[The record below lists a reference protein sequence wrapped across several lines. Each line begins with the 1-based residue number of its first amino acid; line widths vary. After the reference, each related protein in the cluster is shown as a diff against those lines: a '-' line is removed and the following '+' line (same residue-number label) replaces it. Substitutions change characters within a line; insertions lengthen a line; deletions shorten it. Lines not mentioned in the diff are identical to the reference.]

1 MKKQNST
8 RVQALKKT
16 LSFIAVISFSLSTSA
31 QKKWSLKDCVDHAM
45 EQNISIKLA
54 KLDIWSAEEDVVT
67 ARANFLPTLSAS
79 ASQIYNFGSFIGQ
92 DGTRIKS
99 DSRGNNFSLNT
110 GVVLFNGFQNL
121 NLYKQAQLGVQGSQ
135 LQLSILKDN
144 ISLNVVNAYL
154 NVLFNKEAL
163 KISQEQLNVS
173 QNQLEQTKDLVAS
186 GTRPLADLLEVKA
199 AVAAD
204 NESLVN
210 AQNNVDLSL
219 LNLSQLLQLSP
230 NGFDIEGVEISLY
243 TASLIYNSTATIYDY
258 ALQNRSEIKSAE
270 LNIENADLAIDLARS
285 AYYPTLSFGAGL
297 GSSYQHRQGASD
309 TRTEYNVDP
318 NNPGQII
325 ETIVPYGFQ
334 EQIDNNLGYNIG
346 FSLNIPIFNGFR
358 NDANVYK
365 AVINKEK
372 ATLAL
377 EQEKQ
382 NLNTNI
388 NQAYADAK
396 AALKQFQASTISV
409 ESQQQAY
416 TNAFDKFNL
425 GAATAFEM
433 EQVRSRLVNAQA
445 TLLNAKYNF
454 VFKTKVLDFY
464 MGKPLIP

>member
-1 MKKQNST
+1 M
-8 RVQALKKT
+8 
-16 LSFIAVISFSLSTSA
+16 
-31 QKKWSLKDCVDHAM
+31 
-45 EQNISIKLA
+45 
-54 KLDIWSAEEDVVT
+54 
-67 ARANFLPTLSAS
+67 
-79 ASQIYNFGSFIGQ
+79 
-92 DGTRIKS
+92 
-99 DSRGNNFSLNT
+99 
-110 GVVLFNGFQNL
+110 
-121 NLYKQAQLGVQGSQ
+121 
-135 LQLSILKDN
+135 
-144 ISLNVVNAYL
+144 
-154 NVLFNKEAL
+154 
-163 KISQEQLNVS
+163 
-173 QNQLEQTKDLVAS
+173 
-186 GTRPLADLLEVKA
+186 
-199 AVAAD
+199 
-204 NESLVN
+204 
-210 AQNNVDLSL
+210 
-219 LNLSQLLQLSP
+219 
-230 NGFDIEGVEISLY
+230 
-243 TASLIYNSTATIYDY
+243 
-258 ALQNRSEIKSAE
+258 
-270 LNIENADLAIDLARS
+270 ARS

-358 NDANVYK
+358 NDANVNK

-433 EQVRSRLVNAQA
+433 EQVRSRLINAQA

>member
-1 MKKQNST
+1 MNINNKTKL
-8 RVQALKKT
+8 QALKKT
-16 LSFIAVISFSLSTSA
+16 LSFITIIGFCLSTSA
-31 QKKWSLKDCVDHAM
+31 QKKWSLKACVDHAM

-54 KLDIWSAEEDVVT
+54 NLDIWSAEEDVIT

-99 DSRGNNFSLNT
+99 DSRGNNFGLNT

-121 NLYKQAQLGVQGSQ
+121 NLYKQAQLGVQGSL

-163 KISQEQLNVS
+163 KISKEQLNVS
-173 QNQLEQTKDLVAS
+173 QNQLNQTKDLVAS
-186 GTRPLADLLEVKA
+186 GTRPVADLLEVKA
-199 AVAAD
+199 SLAAD

-219 LNLSQLLQLSP
+219 LNLSQLLQLNP
-230 NGFDIEGVEISLY
+230 EGFDIEAVEISLY
-243 TASLIYNSTATIYDY
+243 TASLLYNSTATIYDY

-297 GSSYQHRQGASD
+297 GSSYQHRQGATD
-309 TRTEYNVDP
+309 TRTEYTVDP
-318 NNPGQII
+318 NNPGQVI

-416 TNAFDKFNL
+416 ANALDKFNL

-433 EQVRSRLVNAQA
+433 EQVRSRLINAQA

-464 MGKPLIP
+464 MGKSIIP